1 MEPGK
6 NPKHQAVTVLSFGAE
21 GNSKKPAPGAGG
33 RFPLGTTLIPAEA
46 PEEGRPQAGTGAA
59 PDRPRGPPG
68 SGAAPRRERWEDP
81 RAAVLPGA
89 GAR

>member
-59 PDRPRGPPG
+59 PDRPR
-68 SGAAPRRERWEDP
+68 RERWEDP